1 MMKDLDLMP
10 AVKQGFWFHAGVTLC
25 PVRIVQHH
33 TLYGTHDP
41 EDPPGIAVDRATDCF
56 YIRYQP
62 PGSPHDWQ
70 DGGTALSLREA
81 VFLVQRKLGPSIQWN
96 D

>member
-1 MMKDLDLMP
+1 MEEIDFMP
-10 AVKQGFWFHAGVTLC
+10 AVKQGCWFYAGVTLC

-41 EDPPGIAVDRATDCF
+41 EDPPELAIDRIADCF
-56 YIRYQP
+56 YIRYHP
-62 PGSPHDWQ
+62 PGLHEDWH
-70 DGGTALSLREA
+70 DGGAALSLREA
-81 VFLVQRKLGPSIQWN
+81 MFLAQRKLGPAVQWN